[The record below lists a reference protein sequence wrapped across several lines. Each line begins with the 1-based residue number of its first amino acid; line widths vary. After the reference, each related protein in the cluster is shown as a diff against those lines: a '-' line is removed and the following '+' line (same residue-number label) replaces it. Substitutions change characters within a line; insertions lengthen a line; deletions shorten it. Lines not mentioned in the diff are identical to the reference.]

1 MGIWDNISLVENGD
15 SPKKES
21 DRIGF
26 LFVKCIHFSVFSKE
40 YVMSPLVKSEN
51 KVVLIS

>member
-1 MGIWDNISLVENGD
+1 MGISMWHIYAMGIWDNISLVENGD

-26 LFVKCIHFSVFSKE
+26 LFGV
-40 YVMSPLVKSEN
+40 
-51 KVVLIS
+51 